1 MGYHPQTDTPGND
14 ARQRM
19 LALAAREAQRARGER

>member
-1 MGYHPQTDTPGND
+1 MGYHPQTETPGND

-19 LALAAREAQRARGER
+19 LAASARELARAQGKG